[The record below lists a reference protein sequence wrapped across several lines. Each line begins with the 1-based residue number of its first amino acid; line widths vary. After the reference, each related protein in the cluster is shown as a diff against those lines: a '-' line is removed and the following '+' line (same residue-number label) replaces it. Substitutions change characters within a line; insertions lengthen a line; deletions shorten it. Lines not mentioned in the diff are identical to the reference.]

1 MNAKLFAH
9 IILAMLLGIALIF
22 VLSKVQQCT
31 RSEKFHPPLVKVR
44 TVHHHHVSH
53 VVKHDTLLIKSKP
66 KIIYRSLNSP
76 PSQGGVPE
84 GGGGSSRGGYTI
96 AHDTIH
102 FRGNT
107 LAITDTIQGDTI
119 TARWTNIIQSDT
131 TTTITNTDTVF
142 IEKTIQPKPKRFSV
156 NLSGGYGYTIGSP
169 VPAPQIGITVGL
181 KLWSF

>member
-1 MNAKLFAH
+1 MNAKFIAH
-9 IILAMLLGIALIF
+9 IILAMLIGIALIF

-53 VVKHDTLLIKSKP
+53 VVKHDTLLIKSKT

-76 PSQGGVPE
+76 PFQGGVPE
-84 GGGGSSRGGYTI
+84 GGGGYKAGYNI

-119 TARWTNIIQSDT
+119 TARWTKIIQSDT
-131 TTTITNTDTVF
+131 ITTITNTDTVF
-142 IEKTIQPKPKRFSV
+142 VEKTIQPKPKRFSV
-156 NLSGGYGYTIGSP
+156 NLSGGYGYTIGSS

-181 KLWSF
+181 KLFSF